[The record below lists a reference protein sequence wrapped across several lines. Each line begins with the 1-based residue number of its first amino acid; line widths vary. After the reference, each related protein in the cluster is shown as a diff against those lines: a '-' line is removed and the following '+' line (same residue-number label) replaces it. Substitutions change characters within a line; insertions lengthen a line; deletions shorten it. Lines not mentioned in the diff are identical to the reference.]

1 MIELLIL
8 AVLAIAALTV
18 TCVVQAVYHQ
28 RHINRLLWEHEAE
41 RTAWQG
47 ERRFLIDRAIAQ
59 HINEVIALEREDTR
73 KKLSDYADVTQPR
86 AERPLIE
93 GLS

>member
-8 AVLAIAALTV
+8 SAVVVVVLGGLVAFQVRSAA
-18 TCVVQAVYHQ
+18 
-28 RHINRLLWEHEAE
+28 AE
-41 RTAWQG
+41 REEWRQ

-59 HINEVIALEREDTR
+59 HVGEVIALEREDAR
-73 KKLSDYADVTQPR
+73 KNTTANAPEQSPK
-86 AERPLIE
+86 PLLE

>member
-8 AVLAIAALTV
+8 AVIVIAILGV
-18 TCVVQAVYHQ
+18 
-28 RHINRLLWEHEAE
+28 LLFTQTRGFASE
-41 RTAWQG
+41 REEWRA

-59 HINEVIALEREDTR
+59 HVGEVIALEREDAR
-73 KKLSDYADVTQPR
+73 KQTPTPEKQP
-86 AERPLIE
+86 ERVLIE